1 METLMITTICIILF
15 WHRFLKKKGGAV
27 SNPPKHLCASK
38 KRHLFLR
45 HLVRHHLAGP
55 ISQKVILLQEQVHK
69 DLSCKGAPW
78 NCALCYTESFKES
91 PTKSSTEWKGSGLP
105 TSETLCKESTVWV
118 VAFGNFKRWKNTS
131 NVWYGEFGLCRLQWL
146 KMLSHEHE

>member
-91 PTKSSTEWKGSGLP
+91 PTKSSTEWKGSKSYLRCNVFYKAQESKKHCPSKTSVFCQILP
-105 TSETLCKESTVWV
+105 ISALNYILTQT
-118 VAFGNFKRWKNTS
+118 N
-131 NVWYGEFGLCRLQWL
+131 Y
-146 KMLSHEHE
+146 